1 MLAAE
6 PLHGKDRMMFTQE
19 RKKAVLKNKDNNNN
33 SGVVRNKYGTGVRS
47 YLVNSGLDN
56 SKIGYHDNKV
66 TYNGKAVLS
75 PNIVV
80 NGTSYADEDSLRTL
94 ALDLHRSEGKDLV
107 SALDYAA
114 KETGIKNAASIDNGY
129 VAVGDNLMKATV
141 ASDGNAYVQRDEMD
155 KAMDEYKE
163 DIDYMSEKDIY
174 NRWEADY
181 GNKIK
186 NAINDI
192 LEDEWEY
199 SLEDDPAY
207 QAYAKMYKLE
217 GERAY
222 ADAYGN
228 LISNTGGYTNSAAL
242 TAANQGLN
250 NYLKQLSNLIP
261 QLMAEDYERYSKD
274 REIKLSAIGELSDFS
289 DTAYEKLY
297 SANSDYLE
305 RLNEANMQNYEQR
318 VASDKA
324 ELDERV
330 TESELYNNYLESEK
344 DLIDLEYLP
353 KEYEA
358 SISQAAIKKAL
369 DEIELEYSD
378 ELYEEELKAKR
389 KDNILK
395 DLEAKYFLW

>member
-1 MLAAE
+1 
-6 PLHGKDRMMFTQE
+6 MFTQE
-19 RKKAVLKNKDNNNN
+19 RKKAVLKNKNNNNN

-56 SKIGYHDNKV
+56 SKIGYQNNKV
-66 TYNGKAVLS
+66 TYNGKPILS
-75 PNIVV
+75 QNLVV

-107 SALDYAA
+107 SATDYAA
-114 KETGIKNAASIDNGY
+114 KETGLKNVASMDNGY
-129 VAVGDNLMKATV
+129 VAVGDKLMKATV
-141 ASDGNAYVQRDEMD
+141 SSDGNAYVERDEMD
-155 KAMDEYKE
+155 KAVKDYKD
-163 DIDYMSEKDIY
+163 DIGYMSELDIY
-174 NRWEADY
+174 DRWEADY
-181 GNKIK
+181 GNKIQ
-186 NAINDI
+186 NAITDI

-199 SLEDDPAY
+199 SLENDPAY

-222 ADAYGN
+222 QDAFGD

-250 NYLKQLSNLIP
+250 YYLKQLSNVIP
-261 QLMAEDYERYSKD
+261 ELMAEDYERYSKD
-274 REIKLSAIGELSDFS
+274 KDRKLSAIDKLSDFS
-289 DTAYEKLY
+289 DTAYDKLY

-318 VASDKA
+318 VKSDKA

-353 KEYEA
+353 QDYEA
-358 SISQAAIKKAL
+358 SIYQKVIKNAL
-369 DEIELEYSD
+369 DEIELGYSD
-378 ELYEEELKAKR
+378 ELYEAEIAGKR

-395 DLEAKYFLW
+395 DLKAKYFLW